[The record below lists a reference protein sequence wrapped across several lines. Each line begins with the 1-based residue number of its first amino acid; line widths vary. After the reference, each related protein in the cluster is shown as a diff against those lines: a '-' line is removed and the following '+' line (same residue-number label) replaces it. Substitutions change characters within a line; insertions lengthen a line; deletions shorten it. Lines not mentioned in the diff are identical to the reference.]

1 MGAAGVLGRGALMRR
16 GDAASVA
23 LDRGDRPCTRPDY
36 RFLERRLNHNNHT
49 KELQDHRFF
58 QSNVQTDQTVN
69 VLVGLH
75 THRDLLAL
83 LS

>member
-1 MGAAGVLGRGALMRR
+1 MRR
-16 GDAASVA
+16 GDATSVA
-23 LDRGDRPCTRPDY
+23 LDRGDRSCTRPDY

-49 KELQDHRFF
+49 KELQDHRVF
-58 QSNVQTDQTVN
+58 QSNVQTDQTVS

>member
-16 GDAASVA
+16 GDAANVA
-23 LDRGDRPCTRPDY
+23 VDRGDRPRTRPDY

-49 KELQDHRFF
+49 KELQDRRIF
-58 QSNVQTDQTVN
+58 QSNIQTDQTVS
-69 VLVGLH
+69 VLVELH